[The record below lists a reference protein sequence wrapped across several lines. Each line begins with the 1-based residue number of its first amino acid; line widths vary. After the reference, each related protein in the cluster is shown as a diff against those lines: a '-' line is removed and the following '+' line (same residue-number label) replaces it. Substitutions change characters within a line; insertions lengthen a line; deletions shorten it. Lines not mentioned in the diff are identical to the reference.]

1 MFHRARLTLTGWY
14 VLILMIV
21 SLACSGVVYLGASR
35 EIVRFSGLQRQR
47 LIQEMRQGELQLL
60 PQPLRHTPGT
70 RPAA

>member
-1 MFHRARLTLTGWY
+1 
-14 VLILMIV
+14 MIV
-21 SLACSGVVYLGASR
+21 SLAFSGVVYLGASR
-35 EIVRFSGLQRQR
+35 EIARFSGLQRQR